1 MAPRLLGKRFAN
13 LDGKENHFKEHG
25 CGVGLQTIENY
36 AKRPDRSE
44 KYWPAFSTNTM
55 GEFWLHEFARHG
67 SYVIK
72 KGKDL
77 QIDGLQR
84 IGEYFEKT

>member
-13 LDGKENHFKEHG
+13 LDGKENHFKEHD

-55 GEFWLHEFARHG
+55 GARYG